1 MEYHKMEQ
9 TVLGI
14 QAGNRAAMEVLWTQ
28 LQPEV
33 RRQALRW
40 ARVLGKRRP
49 HVTAEDLYQC
59 GYLALDRAVREY
71 APGKK
76 RPFDGWFLL
85 CLRLEFAREA
95 GHRAVRVLDAAE
107 GENRYTAL
115 DSAVSDALGALPEP
129 LQNMLKLRY
138 WFGLTVQEAGIL
150 LGLSPQKAAEAERR
164 GAGASADGT
173 AEAAAGGDLF
183 RAFGGRT
190 EPLSLHRDRAGFSCP
205 VPIL

>member
-14 QAGNRAAMEVLWTQ
+14 QAGNRAAMEALWTQ

-59 GYLALDRAVREY
+59 GYLAMDRAVREY

-107 GENRYTAL
+107 GENRDTAL

-164 GAGASADGT
+164 ALALLRTGRQKRRLEAIYFERLGAGQN
-173 AEAAAGGDLF
+173 
-183 RAFGGRT
+183 
-190 EPLSLHRDRAGFSCP
+190 H
-205 VPIL
+205 